1 MFTPF
6 AFVKSTAA
14 GAASFNPELVANLYY
29 WWDFTDSS
37 NMTFSSGTTIATVNN
52 KATRTSSNETLNAI
66 TGAPTFTS
74 AAEGSRFTTADAI
87 SNTSVAGTG
96 GNLDTLFSNI
106 NSTVI
111 WIGKAVTITNVD
123 QFNDFLWGAAGT
135 EINDA
140 GGTISALT
148 SGAQITKC
156 STDSAVS
163 ATFNRQ
169 INYHDYNG
177 SADVYFYRTYNSTS
191 TDFTSDFNMVAW
203 KLDWVGDTY
212 NNTSIAVNTQ
222 GFCTLAG
229 TLGNTTNN
237 TFSNRG
243 FKVNARSRDGAT
255 YSADQRIQHILIYNG
270 LLSDGDLTTIY
281 NSWEGI

>member
-14 GAASFNPELVANLYY
+14 GAAPFNPELVANLYY

-37 NMTFSSGTTIATVNN
+37 NMTFSSGTTIATVSN
-52 KATRTSSNETLNAI
+52 KATRTSGNETLNAI

-96 GNLDTLFSNI
+96 GNLDTLFSNVD
-106 NSTVI
+106 STVI
-111 WIGKAVTITNVD
+111 WIGKAVTITSVD
-123 QFNDFLWGAAGT
+123 QFSDHLWGAAGT
-135 EINDA
+135 EFDDA
-140 GGTISALT
+140 GGTISAIT
-148 SGAQITKC
+148 SGASGTKC
-156 STDSAVS
+156 STDSDVS

-169 INYHDYNG
+169 INYHDYTDLG
-177 SADVYFYRTYNSTS
+177 DVYFYRTYNPAS

-203 KLDWVGDTY
+203 KFDFTGDAYT
-212 NNTSIAVNTQ
+212 NTSIAVNTQ

-229 TLGNTTNN
+229 TLGNTNTN
-237 TFSNRG
+237 TSSNRG
-243 FKVNARSRDGAT
+243 FKVNARSRTGAT
-255 YSADQRIQHILIYNG
+255 FSADQRIQHILIYNG